1 MRELLIERQKLYE
14 ESKGMRNLSFK
25 YKWQNMDKKREE
37 QDKKYKKWKFYDEFI
52 KAMEEIK

>member
-1 MRELLIERQKLYE
+1 MRELIIERQKLYE

-52 KAMEEIK
+52 KAMEDKK

>member
-1 MRELLIERQKLYE
+1 MRDLIIARQKLFE

-25 YKWQNMDKKREE
+25 YKRDNMDKKRKE

-52 KAMEEIK
+52 KAMEDKK

>member
-1 MRELLIERQKLYE
+1 MRDLIIARQKLFE

-25 YKWQNMDKKREE
+25 YKWQNMDKKRDE

-52 KAMEEIK
+52 KAMEDKK

>member
-52 KAMEEIK
+52 KAMEDKK

>member
-14 ESKGMRNLSFK
+14 KSKEMRNLSFK
-25 YKWQNMDKKREE
+25 YKWENMDKKRAE

-52 KAMEEIK
+52 KAMEDKK

>member
-1 MRELLIERQKLYE
+1 MRELIIERQKLYE

-52 KAMEEIK
+52 KAMEEKK

>member
-14 ESKGMRNLSFK
+14 ESKEMRSLSFK
-25 YKWQNMDKKREE
+25 YKWENMDKKRAE

-52 KAMEEIK
+52 KAMEEKK

>member
-52 KAMEEIK
+52 KAMEEKK

>member
-52 KAMEEIK
+52 KEMEKQK